1 MLIESVKSYKVHLR
15 SFIALLA
22 ALFGF
27 WAGVVHGA
35 ECRISTSGWNQM
47 HLATI
52 ALAHENGSTIQMR
65 VRVADESNERAA
77 GFQHICPEIINLS
90 SILFVYEQPTVA
102 NYHMNNVHDALDIG
116 FFDENGLLFKV
127 TRMEP
132 PGGGIISSNI
142 YSSDHDILYALET
155 KAGFFA
161 DNELRAGEVNLQFD

>member
-1 MLIESVKSYKVHLR
+1 
-15 SFIALLA
+15 
-22 ALFGF
+22 
-27 WAGVVHGA
+27 
-35 ECRISTSGWNQM
+35 M

-52 ALAHENGSTIQMR
+52 VLTHENGTTIQMR

-77 GFQHICPEIINLS
+77 GFQHICPQIINLS

-127 TRMEP
+127 SRMEP
-132 PGGGIISSNI
+132 QGSDKVIRNL
-142 YSSDHDILYALET
+142 YSSDHEMLYALET

-161 DNELRAGEVNLQFD
+161 DNELRAGEVSLQFD

>member
-1 MLIESVKSYKVHLR
+1 
-15 SFIALLA
+15 
-22 ALFGF
+22 
-27 WAGVVHGA
+27 
-35 ECRISTSGWNQM
+35 M

-52 ALAHENGSTIQMR
+52 VLTHENGQTIQMR
-65 VRVADESNERAA
+65 ARIADEPNERAA
-77 GFQHICPEIINLS
+77 GFQHICPQIINLS

-132 PGGGIISSNI
+132 RGSDKITSNI
-142 YSSDHDILYALET
+142 YSSDQDILYALET

-161 DNELRAGEVNLQFD
+161 DNKLQAGVVSLHFD

>member
-1 MLIESVKSYKVHLR
+1 MWIESVKSYKVHLR
-15 SFIALLA
+15 SFA
-22 ALFGF
+22 AILVTLYGL
-27 WAGVVHGA
+27 WAGAAHSA

-52 ALAHENGSTIQMR
+52 VLTHENGQTIQMR
-65 VRVADESNERAA
+65 ARIADEPNERAA
-77 GFQHICPEIINLS
+77 GFQHICPQIINLS

-127 TRMEP
+127 SRMEP
-132 PGGGIISSNI
+132 KGSDKVIRNL
-142 YSSDHDILYALET
+142 YSSDHEMLYALET

-161 DNELRAGEVNLQFD
+161 DNELRAGEVSLQFD